1 MNRRISIRIRQILLC
16 VCLVGMLA
24 TSSFAVDYYLAAKQF
39 NMTMPGGASVAMWGF
54 VSDPGGT
61 CYNAT
66 NEGVRLACINGLPAP
81 KVPGPKLS
89 VAPGVT
95 DLQIFLSNG
104 LTAPT
109 SVVIPGQ
116 EMPVSDRRQRADLDS
131 TARPVDRPGPVRAEC
146 APSVARPPP
155 AVGARDYRWTAAN
168 GNPLNSGT
176 YAYQSGTHPQV
187 QVQMG
192 LYGAL
197 TQDSA
202 AGQAYPGVAY
212 VQERHLFF
220 SEVDPALHAS
230 VAAGTYGTPPG
241 PTSTLNYVPK
251 YFLLQGYDAA
261 GAPTDVTIDAS
272 SVPPVCIDA
281 GVAVGQ
287 RLLLRMYNMGL
298 RELAP
303 MLIGAHFDLVAEGG
317 RASPVLKTQYQTLLK
332 AGSTQDAV
340 FTPIY
345 SGQYKLIE
353 RRLSLTDPGAEGSV
367 SGGMQTCLAVGTA
380 GPCLYDIEPV
390 AGDKDVDGLDLHA
403 YAPTAT
409 AGTVAAFAQEFG
421 RTNCQ

>member
-1 MNRRISIRIRQILLC
+1 
-16 VCLVGMLA
+16 MLA
-24 TSSFAVDYYLAAKQF
+24 TSSFADDFYLAAKQF

-54 VSDPGGT
+54 VSDPGGA
-61 CYNAT
+61 CYNAPS
-66 NEGVRLACINGLPAP
+66 NEARLTCINGLPAP

-89 VAPGVT
+89 VVPGAT

-104 LTAPT
+104 LGAPT
-109 SVVIPGQ
+109 SVVIPGL
-116 EMPVSDRRQRADLDS
+116 EMPVSDGGSGPTWLDNS
-131 TARPVDRPGPVRAEC
+131 TGPRPGPGARVRSFGAE
-146 APSVARPPP
+146 AAANGGR
-155 AVGARDYRWTAAN
+155 RDYRWTATN
-168 GNPLNSGT
+168 GNPPSPGT
-176 YAYQSGTHPQV
+176 YAYQTGTHPQV

-212 VQERHLFF
+212 AQERHLFF
-220 SEVDPALHAS
+220 SEVDPALHAA
-230 VAAGTYGTPPG
+230 VAAGTYGTPQG
-241 PTSTLNYVPK
+241 PTSTLNHVPK

-272 SVPPVCIDA
+272 SVPPACIDA

-303 MLIGAHFDLVAEGG
+303 MLIGAHFELVAEGG
-317 RASPVLKTQYQTLLK
+317 RANSVPKTQYQTLLK
-332 AGSTQDAV
+332 AGSTQDLI
-340 FTPIY
+340 FTPAY
-345 SGQYKLIE
+345 GGQYKLIE

-367 SGGMQTCLAVGTA
+367 SGGMQTCLAVGAA
-380 GPCLYDIEPV
+380 GPCLYDLQPSG
-390 AGDKDVDGLDLHA
+390 GDKDVDGLDLHA
-403 YAPTAT
+403 YAPTAA

>member
-1 MNRRISIRIRQILLC
+1 MNRRISIRMRQMLLC

-24 TSSFAVDYYLAAKQF
+24 TPSFAVDYFLAAKQF

-61 CYNAT
+61 CYNAA
-66 NEGVRLACINGLPAP
+66 NEGARLACVNGLPAP

-89 VAPGVT
+89 VAPGAT

-104 LTAPT
+104 LGAPT

-116 EMPVSDRRQRADLDS
+116 EMPVSDGGSGPTWTDGTTGGSGGGVKRVRSFGREA
-131 TARPVDRPGPVRAEC
+131 APGGGRNA
-146 APSVARPPP
+146 
-155 AVGARDYRWTAAN
+155 YRWTAAN
-168 GNPLNSGT
+168 GNPLKSGT
-176 YAYQSGTHPQV
+176 YAYQTGTHPQV

-212 VQERHLFF
+212 AQERHLFF
-220 SEVDPALHAS
+220 SEVDPVLHAA
-230 VAAGTYGTPPG
+230 VAAGTYGTPPA

-251 YFLLQGYDAA
+251 YFLLQGYDGA
-261 GAPTDVTIDAS
+261 GVPTDVTIDAAT
-272 SVPPVCIDA
+272 VPPACIDA
-281 GVAVGQ
+281 GVSSGQ

-303 MLIGAHFDLVAEGG
+303 MLIGAYFDLVAEGG
-317 RASPVLKTQYQTLLK
+317 RAFPLPKTQYQTLLK
-332 AGSTQDAV
+332 AGSTQDAI
-340 FTPIY
+340 FTPGY

-353 RRLSLTDPGAEGSV
+353 RRLSLTDPGAQGSV
-367 SGGMQTCLAVGTA
+367 SGGMQTCIAVGGA
-380 GPCLYDIEPV
+380 GPCSYDLEPG
-390 AGDKDVDGLDLHA
+390 AGDNDVDGLDLHA
-403 YAPTAT
+403 YAPTAS
-409 AGTVAAFAQEFG
+409 AGTLAAFAQEFG